1 VFSYNF
7 LFALEVSWVIFNL
20 EMLKN
25 RINIDIIK
33 IPNKN
38 IRRRLYF
45 LLKKNI
51 RVFTCHF
58 LRVEKLGHFQF
69 TV

>member
-51 RVFTCHF
+51 RNYILILNYNHESTSIIF
-58 LRVEKLGHFQF
+58 
-69 TV
+69 